1 MVSLEKTADRA
12 KKETQQTTPPRKDAG
27 AAEGADEV
35 TTNRGVLFQ
44 AIANFTYDWETWAGS
59 DGVARWVNPAVERIT
74 GYSAAEC
81 LAMPDYPLRLV
92 HEEDQDEIA
101 ALLRDAARGGSG
113 NDVEFRIRHKD
124 GQIAWGAVSWQTI
137 ADDGG
142 RPLGYRTSVR
152 DITKRKEVEEAL
164 KLAHREA
171 ERANLAKSRFLAA
184 ASHDLRQPIQAA
196 AMFVAALKTSHSVE
210 RRTEIIESIQE
221 SLRATDDL
229 LNALL
234 DVSRLDAGVLQP
246 RLRPFAIGDILER
259 MELEFRGLAQEKR
272 LRFRLVQSSATVYS
286 DPLLV
291 ERMVGNLV
299 SNALRYTE
307 TGSLVIGCRHRGD
320 SLRLEVWDSGIGIA
334 EDDLE
339 TIFEEF
345 HQLGNPERDR
355 TRGLGLG
362 LAIVKRLSRLLG
374 HRVTV
379 RSRLGGGSVFAIELP
394 LTAAKVE
401 RRDVAVV
408 QAGGADLT
416 GALAGR
422 FILAIDDDPVQLAA
436 MQAVF
441 AHWDCDSVTAA
452 SAADALDQLALRERR
467 PDAIVADYRLRGGAN
482 GAAAIQTLQ
491 KALEAPIPAVILT
504 GDTEPARLAEAAASG
519 FEILHKPV
527 RPELLHAKL
536 CELLT
541 DIR

>member
-1 MVSLEKTADRA
+1 MTATA
-12 KKETQQTTPPRKDAG
+12 KPRGASREATDS
-27 AAEGADEV
+27 AAE
-35 TTNRGVLFQ
+35 RGVLFQ
-44 AIANFTYDWETWAGS
+44 AIANFTYDWETWAGR
-59 DGVARWVNPAVERIT
+59 DGIARWVNPAVERIT
-74 GYSAAEC
+74 GYSAADC
-81 LAMPDYPLRLV
+81 LAMSDYPLPLV
-92 HEEDQDEIA
+92 HEEDQAEIA
-101 ALLRDAARGGSG
+101 ALLQHAARGGSG
-113 NDVEFRIRHKD
+113 NDVEFRIRRKD
-124 GQIAWGAVSWQTI
+124 GQIVWGAVSWQTI
-137 ADDGG
+137 TDDKGA
-142 RPLGYRTSVR
+142 PLGYRTSVR

-196 AMFVAALKTSHSVE
+196 AMFVTALKTSNSPE
-210 RRTEIIESIQE
+210 RRAEIIASIEE
-221 SLRATDDL
+221 SLHATDDL

-307 TGSLVIGCRHRGD
+307 TGSLVIGCRRHGD
-320 SLRLEVWDSGIGIA
+320 RLRLEVWDSGIGIA
-334 EDDLE
+334 ESDLE

-362 LAIVKRLSRLLG
+362 LAIVQRLSRLLG

-379 RSRLGGGSVFAIELP
+379 RSQPGRGSVFAIELP
-394 LTAAKVE
+394 LTAAVAE
-401 RRDVAVV
+401 RRETTVAQV
-408 QAGGADLT
+408 GT

-422 FILAIDDDPVQLAA
+422 FLLAIDDDPVQLAA

-452 SAADALDQLALRERR
+452 SAADALEQLALRERR

-482 GAAAIQTLQ
+482 GAAAIQTLH
-491 KALEAPIPAVILT
+491 KTLEAAVPAVILT

-519 FEILHKPV
+519 FEILHKPI
-527 RPELLHAKL
+527 RPEILHAKL
-536 CELLT
+536 CELLRAADEQT
-541 DIR
+541 ST